1 MNQSKPKRRN
11 QNIEI
16 MRIILMMFIVM
27 HHLTINGYGLQP
39 GLVGKSTISI
49 SSSYATFLAML
60 NSIFVIGVNV
70 FFLVSG
76 YFGIRFKLKRL
87 LKVIAEVYFY
97 SIVLNLLAVLFGFS
111 RISLGNIRK
120 IIFPFLDYWFIYA
133 YVLLYVLSPLINVG
147 LERISENTAK
157 SIYLFFLV
165 LFCLIAFVNDG
176 VVALGRGY
184 TFLFSV
190 FSYITGRMMSMYQLF
205 VPKTVKRS
213 IAYWLL
219 GTFLTAIGAI
229 SFICFGKGTYAWHM
243 FSYNSPFV
251 FLSSVFFIW
260 AFIKMPQNDGRFD
273 ITKIS
278 KHVLAVYLIHSSND
292 FVAAFRNIPMQWIAT
307 HHINYA
313 LQLIFLLIYASVIF
327 VACIWFDI
335 LRCKLFSK
343 SEEKLINWEIDK
355 ISKISLT
362 K

>member
-1 MNQSKPKRRN
+1 MSRGKSSLRN

-27 HHLTINGYGLQP
+27 HHLTINGYGLQL
-39 GLVGKSTISI
+39 GLIGKNAITITST
-49 SSSYATFLAML
+49 YAAFLAVL

-70 FFLVSG
+70 FFLISG
-76 YFGIRFKLKRL
+76 YFGIHFKLKRL
-87 LKVIAEVYFY
+87 LRLIAELYFY
-97 SIVLNLLAVLFGFS
+97 SIVLNLLAAVTGTS
-111 RISLGNIRK
+111 TISIGYIRK
-120 IIFPFLDYWFIYA
+120 IVFPFLDYWFIYA
-133 YVLLYVLSPLINVG
+133 YVLLYVLSPLVNAG
-147 LERISENTAK
+147 LENIPEKTVK

-205 VPKTVKRS
+205 APKTVKRS
-213 IAYWLL
+213 ITYWLL
-219 GTFLTAIGAI
+219 GTFLTAFGAI
-229 SFICFGKGTYAWHM
+229 FFIYLGKGKYAWHM

-260 AFIKMPQNDGRFD
+260 TFIKMPRKEGRFD
-273 ITKIS
+273 ITIIS

-292 FVAAFRNIPMQWIAT
+292 FVAAFRNIPMQYIAA
-307 HHINYA
+307 HHVNYA
-313 LQLIFLLIYASVIF
+313 LQFVFLLIYASVIF
-327 VACIWFDI
+327 GGCIIIDI
-335 LRCKLFSK
+335 LRCKLFAK
-343 SEEKLINWEIDK
+343 SEEGLINWEMDK
-355 ISKISLT
+355 ISKIALT